1 LVLVVLVNP
10 ALTQVRHFIHTSLGS
25 VYLGRDIRT
34 GADVAL
40 KIGSAD
46 QSTPKLKY
54 EYDMYKNIAGIAGTS
69 SVLWYGY
76 KGLHE
81 VIVLE
86 YLGVSLGDSIKE
98 KRFDSEKVFSYALQ
112 MVCL

>member
-1 LVLVVLVNP
+1 MVLVVLVNP
-10 ALTQVRHFIHTSLGS
+10 ALTQVCHFIHTSLGS

-54 EYDMYKNIAGIAGTS
+54 KYDVYQNIAGIAGTS

-86 YLGVSLGDSIKE
+86 YLGVLLGDLIKE
-98 KRFDSEKVFSYALQ
+98 KQFDSEKVFSYALQ

>member
-1 LVLVVLVNP
+1 MNVTP
-10 ALTQVRHFIHTSLGS
+10 ALTQVLHFIYTSLGS

-54 EYDMYKNIAGIAGTS
+54 KYDMYKNIAGIAGIS

-76 KGLHE
+76 EGLYE

-86 YLGVSLGDSIKE
+86 YLGVLLGDSIKE
-98 KRFDSEKVFSYALQ
+98 KQFDSEKVFLYVLQ
-112 MVCL
+112 MVCLRYL